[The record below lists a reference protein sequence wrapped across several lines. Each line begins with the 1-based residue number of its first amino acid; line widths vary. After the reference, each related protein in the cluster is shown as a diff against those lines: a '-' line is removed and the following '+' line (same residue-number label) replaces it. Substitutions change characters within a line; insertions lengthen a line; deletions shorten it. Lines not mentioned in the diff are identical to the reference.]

1 MLAMHATVT
10 NHNPHYSHT
19 CASRWFCQI
28 LNIVDNVH
36 IQSKLYLIF

>member
-19 CASRWFCQI
+19 CASRWFKYCR
-28 LNIVDNVH
+28 
-36 IQSKLYLIF
+36 